1 MVPQD
6 ESQQKVHLRDYL
18 WVVRKRAWTLIAVL
32 VILVTTVTIKTFNTR
47 PMYGA
52 NARLLIEKEELNI
65 VSFKEVLA
73 VNPTAEDYYRNQLEV
88 LKSRSLAK
96 RVIDK
101 LDLKNNPEFAPPK
114 GNGKFEVMA
123 SLVFWFKR
131 LSPPNGLSS
140 RSSKDKGTETAA
152 DASAV
157 DVNSKLIDNLLNRL
171 TATIVKDTGVINV
184 SFSGYYPE
192 TVTHIT
198 NAIVEQYLQQD
209 LERRFSASQEALKW
223 LDGRLKVVK
232 DALNESEMSLQRY
245 KERESL
251 ITLENM
257 SAIEEKHNIVLQKL
271 AELNTAVTN
280 AKTERIGLETLYN
293 ELQRLSAQPEMIESV
308 PAVIQ
313 NRLIQ
318 DLKGTYVTLSG
329 ECSQLGERYGPKHPK
344 FIRMERE
351 MGTVKSKIALEVKKI
366 ISSIETEYKV
376 AKAREDT
383 LREALE
389 QQKQEAM
396 DLNRKAIQYGVLKRE
411 VETNRLMYNTLLTRM
426 KETSLT
432 GGLKNSNIRI
442 LDTAEVPRLPV
453 KPNKKLNI
461 MLALIVGL
469 TLGTGI
475 TFFLEYLDDTIRTP
489 DDLERN
495 LRMPFLGAVGTVK
508 SGKKGEQ
515 GNAELFALNS
525 PRSSMAECIRSVRTN
540 IVFSS
545 SNEPKKLLMVSSAG
559 PKEGKTIIT
568 ANLAVTMAQAG
579 KNTLVVDA
587 DMRRPRL
594 NKLFGVERTPGLS
607 NLLVEDIDLNSTIKG
622 TDVPNLSVLSCG
634 LVPPNP
640 SELLGTDAMEILC
653 NKMRERF
660 DCVIFDSP
668 PVMSVTDAIV
678 LARLCDG
685 VILIVKSGF
694 TKRDPVLRTISQLS
708 DAKSKI
714 LGAVLNNV
722 DFGRDRYYYQYY
734 YHYGYGGKEKR
745 KHRKKVVHLES
756 KDREENLT
764 STV

>member
-1 MVPQD
+1 MAPQND
-6 ESQQKVHLRDYL
+6 SQQRTHLRDYF
-18 WVVRKRAWTLIAVL
+18 WVAQKRVWTLIAVFM
-32 VILVTTVTIKTFNTR
+32 ILVTTVTIKTFNTR
-47 PMYGA
+47 PMYEA
-52 NARLLIEKEELNI
+52 NARLLIEKEELNV

-73 VNPTAEDYYRNQLEV
+73 VNPTAEDYYLNQLEI

-96 RVIDK
+96 RVIDT
-101 LDLKNNPEFAPPK
+101 LDLKNSPEFALP
-114 GNGKFEVMA
+114 GNDGKSSIMA
-123 SLVFWFKR
+123 SLVFWSKPSAPVNELPLR
-131 LSPPNGLSS
+131 SPE
-140 RSSKDKGTETAA
+140 DTE
-152 DASAV
+152 SAV
-157 DVNSKLIDNLLNRL
+157 DVNNKLIDTFLGRL
-171 TATIVKDTGVINV
+171 TVTLVKDTGVINV

-192 TVTHIT
+192 TVAQIA
-198 NAIVEQYLQQD
+198 NAVVDQYLQQD

-223 LDGRLKVVK
+223 LDERLKEAK
-232 DALNESEMSLQRY
+232 SALNESEMSLHRY

-251 ITLENM
+251 ITLENTT
-257 SAIEEKHNIVLQKL
+257 AIEEKHNIVLQKL

-293 ELQRLSAQPEMIESV
+293 ELQQLSTQPEMIESV

-318 DLKGTYVTLSG
+318 DLKSRYIVLSG
-329 ECSQLGERYGPKHPK
+329 ECSQLAERYGTKHPK
-344 FIRMERE
+344 LIRMETE
-351 MGTVKSKIALEVKKI
+351 MDAVKNKIAMEVKKI

-376 AKAREDT
+376 AKAREET
-383 LREALE
+383 LRDALE
-389 QQKQEAM
+389 LQKQEAM

-411 VETNRLMYNTLLTRM
+411 VETNKLMYNTLLTRM

-432 GGLKNSNIRI
+432 GGLKTSNIRI
-442 LDTAEVPRLPV
+442 LDIAGVPRTPA

-461 MLALIVGL
+461 MLAVIVGL

-489 DDLERN
+489 DDLESN
-495 LRMPFLGAVGTVK
+495 LRLPFLGAIGTVEA
-508 SGKKGEQ
+508 GKKGEE
-515 GNAELFALNS
+515 GMVELFASNS
-525 PRSSMAECIRSVRTN
+525 PRSSMAECIRSIRTN

-545 SNEPKKLLMVSSAG
+545 SNVPKKVLMISSAG
-559 PKEGKTIIT
+559 PKEGKTIIA

-579 KNTLVVDA
+579 KNTLVVDG

-594 NKLFGVERTPGLS
+594 NKLFGVERIPGLS
-607 NLLVEDIDLNSTIKG
+607 NLLVEDNDLKLAIKC
-622 TDVPNLSVLSCG
+622 TNVPNLSILCCG
-634 LVPPNP
+634 HVPPNP

-653 NKMRERF
+653 NKMRDMF

-668 PVMSVTDAIV
+668 PAMSVTDAIV

-734 YHYGYGGKEKR
+734 YHYGYSGKEKR
-745 KHRKKVVHLES
+745 KHRVRKTGEHPES
-756 KDREENLT
+756 RDEEKNLT
-764 STV
+764 QAT